1 MMRRDEF
8 NAIVIGVEYV
18 VNHYS
23 KQEGWD
29 VYGEIGN
36 TTFTVF
42 VPYGS
47 DGIDYEQD
55 ADTVEQMVINVA
67 YQLIRDDFE

>member
-8 NAIVIGVEYV
+8 KAIVTGVEYV
-18 VNHYS
+18 VNHF

-42 VPYGS
+42 VPYES
-47 DGIDYEQD
+47 EGIDYEQD